1 MATPHSLPTTS
12 HRISQLPFAPSP
24 SPSQQRFSIN
34 MTRPPSGSFS
44 GSAPPS
50 RPNST
55 ELLHSRPP
63 HGVSHIGESGV
74 TPSGLPSSVSSP
86 PLQLRPPV
94 RTSTHTGGILPPAS
108 FFHPSRPIYPP
119 PSPTTPT
126 MRRSSVGSAIS
137 SDLPIVMD
145 AVRLSRLSEDHDV
158 SEATDSIGHSTQ
170 DANVPMSPASKTA
183 TVKHSREPLLPIG
196 PGPRRPSVNTQMAP
210 YGMHDGSLSPSGML
224 RGSFEKIF
232 KRGISS
238 DGSRRSPA
246 HTSPT
251 SPLGLTVP
259 QANARTGQ
267 TSPVSPATAA
277 RMTFE
282 LNVQTRR
289 KQSPSPPPD
298 SASSHSLDFNPSPPD
313 LSLPLAATPA
323 VDSRT
328 GKPARNWQRHPSRNR
343 FFLNGHILTGGDA
356 PWAFVASLTVVLA
369 ITGVWFGTT
378 CAWWWQNESP
388 AVAIIGAY
396 MCLLTISSMAATAF
410 RDPGILPRNLD
421 LDPPYAAQ
429 MSSES
434 VRAPLPRD
442 IRIRSETVRT
452 KYCQTCRT
460 YRPPR
465 SSHCKMCDNCVEGC
479 DHHCQ
484 WVNNCVGKR
493 NYTTFFTFLT
503 SAVVTLILVIC
514 TTAIH
519 LYLLTQAPFRFSFRR
534 ALQTPDGAGSAAGFV
549 MSVLVIWPVMAL
561 LLYHSRLLLLNVTT
575 IEQIR
580 NQAHKS
586 LFPGP
591 APVNPFS
598 HGSWRRNLI
607 YVLCRPAG
615 YSWLDAAAVATED
628 RREVNPGLLR
638 DAEGG
643 SAVGDAWTEAMEE
656 GRGMKVQ

>member
-1 MATPHSLPTTS
+1 M
-12 HRISQLPFAPSP
+12 
-24 SPSQQRFSIN
+24 
-34 MTRPPSGSFS
+34 G
-44 GSAPPS
+44 
-50 RPNST
+50 
-55 ELLHSRPP
+55 
-63 HGVSHIGESGV
+63 HIGESGV
-74 TPSGLPSSVSSP
+74 PSSGLPSSVSTP
-86 PLQLRPPV
+86 HLQLRPPV
-94 RTSTHTGGILPPAS
+94 HTSSHAGGILPPAS
-108 FFHPSRPIYPP
+108 FFHPSRPGYPP
-119 PSPTTPT
+119 APPTAPHI
-126 MRRSSVGSAIS
+126 RRSS
-137 SDLPIVMD
+137 
-145 AVRLSRLSEDHDV
+145 
-158 SEATDSIGHSTQ
+158 ATDSVGHSTP
-170 DANVPMSPASKTA
+170 DANLVLRAA
-183 TVKHSREPLLPIG
+183 TVKASREPLLPIG
-196 PGPRRPSVNTQMAP
+196 PGTPKRPAVNIQTTP
-210 YGMHDGSLSPSGML
+210 YGTHDGSLSPGGML

-232 KRGISS
+232 KRGAST
-238 DGSRRSPA
+238 DGRRTSGHPSPV
-246 HTSPT
+246 
-251 SPLGLTVP
+251 SPLGLTIP
-259 QANARTGQ
+259 QTSARTGQ
-267 TSPVSPATAA
+267 ASPISPATAA

-298 SASSHSLDFNPSPPD
+298 SASSHSLDFNPNPPS
-313 LSLPLAATPA
+313 LSHPLAATPVVNA
-323 VDSRT
+323 GT
-328 GKPARNWQRHPSRNR
+328 GKFMRNWETHPSRNR
-343 FFLNGHILTGGDA
+343 FFLNGHVLTGGDA
-356 PWAFVASLTVVLA
+356 PWAFVASLTVVLG

-378 CAWWWQNESP
+378 CVWWWQNESP

-421 LDPPYAAQ
+421 PDPPHAAQ
-429 MSSES
+429 MSTES

-503 SAVVTLILVIC
+503 SSVATLILVIC

-519 LYLLTQAPFRFSFRR
+519 LYLLTRAPFRLDFRK
-534 ALQTPDGAGSAAGFV
+534 ALRTPDGSGSATAFV
-549 MSVLVIWPVMAL
+549 MSILVIWPVMAL
-561 LLYHSRLLLLNVTT
+561 WLYHTRLLLLNVTT

-591 APVNPFS
+591 APANPFS
-598 HGSWRRNLI
+598 HGSWRRNLMN
-607 YVLCRPAG
+607 VLCRPGG

-643 SAVGDAWTEAMEE
+643 SAVGDAWAAAMEE
-656 GRGMKVQ
+656 GRGMKAQ